1 MLEQEETKLIE
12 NIVLDFFDA
21 TGYAVGVKNINLR
34 QEEENNIININL
46 STAEAQMLI
55 GKQGIV
61 LSDIQLLLRK
71 ILKKA
76 LNKEIFLNLDIDSY
90 KKKKEEYLRDLAQD
104 LADEAVFT
112 KKNKEI
118 TMPSSFDR
126 RIVHME
132 LERRQ
137 DVIVESEGE
146 GENRHIVIKPKA
158 SA

>member
-21 TGYAVGVKNINLR
+21 AGYSVGVRNITFR
-34 QEEENNIININL
+34 HEEENDVLHINL
-46 STAEAQMLI
+46 TTVEAQMLI

-71 ILKKA
+71 ILKKG
-76 LNKEIFLNLDIDSY
+76 LNKEIFLNLDIDNY

-104 LADEAVFT
+104 MADEAVFT
-112 KKNKEI
+112 KRAKEVP
-118 TMPSSFDR
+118 MPSSFDR
-126 RIVHME
+126 RVVHME
-132 LERRQ
+132 LTKRS
-137 DVIVESEGE
+137 DVIVESQGE
-146 GENRHIVIKPKA
+146 GEDRHIIIKP